1 MRRAV
6 LLSVTI
12 LATPA
17 MADLAPQ
24 SSIAPTARPAPSS
37 TASIPA
43 AGTVAT
49 APAATDAAPTTSVA
63 AAQAPEA
70 PASRPVEAAV
80 AAIEPVAADP
90 VRRPLARP
98 AAPEETIA
106 TMGPG
111 RLSPAARPADGVV
124 RRDPAAVAL
133 ERAVDLARAG
143 RFAQAERLVA
153 PHGEVAR
160 DIVRWHEL
168 RAKRGTW
175 SEARDFVQRNG
186 DWPGMQLL
194 KARSEKLMPG
204 RTPPE
209 EVLSFFDG
217 DAPTTGTGALRLAR
231 ALGAT
236 GDEAAAEAELQ
247 RAWRELPMTEAE
259 ERAMLS
265 AAGALLSPLH
275 QERLDG
281 LLWQDSESG
290 VQRAMDRAEDGHRA
304 LAKARVALRA
314 NRDGVDELIEAVPE
328 RLAGDPGLAYDRF
341 LWRLGR
347 KRTGDAVDLML
358 ERSTSAEALGRPE
371 YWARHR
377 EKFAR
382 DLMEDGRAERAYAVA
397 AGHFLTEG
405 SDYRELEWLAG
416 FIALTD
422 LKLPTDALAHFED
435 AERESTTPLS
445 LSRMQYWQGR
455 AHEALGQVEAAR
467 EDFAR
472 AAAHQ
477 TVFYGQLAAERIG
490 APVDPALAA
499 PLPVPAPGALPTGSV
514 LEAAGLLLEAD
525 QWRLAARFLS
535 HLAESQDRAGV
546 EALGAWAEA
555 QGSEYLEVALGK
567 RAALGGEVVPSI
579 LFPVHDMAG
588 MNLVVPPEL
597 ALAVSRQ
604 ESEFH
609 PGVASHVGAQ
619 GLMQLMPATAR
630 EVSGDLGLR
639 YTLGRLTEDP
649 EYNVVLGTAYLKG
662 LEDRFGY
669 NVPMIAAGYNAGPG
683 RPARWARERG
693 DPRRMSVDQVVD
705 WIEHIPFEETRIYV
719 QRVTENVPVYR
730 MRLSGQV
737 EPLGIG
743 DLLTG
748 RRRGEG

>member
-12 LATPA
+12 LAGPA
-17 MADLAPQ
+17 MADLAPEA
-24 SSIAPTARPAPSS
+24 SPLPKDRPGVVAGTPDLASAGPARDAPAARPASERPS
-37 TASIPA
+37 AEIGA
-43 AGTVAT
+43 
-49 APAATDAAPTTSVA
+49 
-63 AAQAPEA
+63 
-70 PASRPVEAAV
+70 VEAESA
-80 AAIEPVAADP
+80 PP
-90 VRRPLARP
+90 RPLARP
-98 AAPEETIA
+98 AAPEEIIA

-111 RLSPAARPADGVV
+111 RVSPVARPAGAPDRPG
-124 RRDPAAVAL
+124 AAAL
-133 ERAVDLARAG
+133 ALSRAIDLARAG
-143 RFAQAERLVA
+143 RFGEAERLVA

-160 DIVRWHEL
+160 DVVIWHEL
-168 RAKRGTW
+168 RARRGSW
-175 SEARDFVQRNG
+175 SDARDFVRRNA
-186 DWPGMQLL
+186 DWPGLPLL
-194 KARSEKLMPG
+194 KARSEKLIPRG
-204 RTPPE
+204 AAPE
-209 EVLSFFDG
+209 EVLEFFG
-217 DAPTTGTGALRLAR
+217 DEAPRTGTGALRLAA
-231 ALGAT
+231 ALRAT
-236 GDEAAAEAELQ
+236 GDEAAAEAELK
-247 RAWRELPMTEAE
+247 RAWRDLPMSEPE
-259 ERAMLS
+259 ERAVLS

-275 QERLDG
+275 AERLDG
-281 LLWQDSESG
+281 LLWQASESG
-290 VQRAMDRAEDGHRA
+290 VQRAMDRADDGLRA
-304 LAKARVALRA
+304 VAKARMALRA
-314 NRDGVDELIEAVPE
+314 NRDGVDKLIEAVPE
-328 RLAGDPGLAYDRF
+328 RLADDAGLAYDRF
-341 LWRLGR
+341 SWRLKR

-358 ERSTSAEALGRPE
+358 ERSTSAAALGRPE
-371 YWARHR
+371 VWAHHR
-377 EKFAR
+377 EKLAR

-397 AGHFLTEG
+397 ANHFLTEG
-405 SDYRELEWLAG
+405 SEYRELEWLAG
-416 FIALTD
+416 FVALTD
-422 LKLPTDALAHFED
+422 LDLPADALAHFED

-445 LSRMQYWQGR
+445 LARMQYWQGR
-455 AHEALGQVEAAR
+455 AHEALDQDEAAQ

-499 PLPVPAPGALPTGSV
+499 APAPAVPGALPTGSV

-535 HLAESQDRAGV
+535 HLAESQDRAGI

-579 LFPVHDMAG
+579 LFPVHRMAE

-630 EVSGDLGLR
+630 EVSAELGLR
-639 YTLGRLTEDP
+639 YALGRLTAEP

-730 MRLSGQV
+730 MRLSGEV

>member
-6 LLSVTI
+6 LLSAMIFAGPV
-12 LATPA
+12 
-17 MADLAPQ
+17 MADLAPE
-24 SSIAPTARPAPSS
+24 
-37 TASIPA
+37 ASILPQGRPSGA
-43 AGTVAT
+43 
-49 APAATDAAPTTSVA
+49 DAAPAVA
-63 AAQAPEA
+63 AAVPPAPKA
-70 PASRPVEAAV
+70 PAVRRAGALDAVPAAEMEQVEATPPA
-80 AAIEPVAADP
+80 
-90 VRRPLARP
+90 RPLARP

-106 TMGPG
+106 TMGPA
-111 RLSPAARPADGVV
+111 RLSPAARPDGV
-124 RRDPAAVAL
+124 AARPDAAAL
-133 ERAVDLARAG
+133 ALSRAIDLSRAG
-143 RFAQAERLVA
+143 RFSEAERLVA

-160 DIVRWHEL
+160 DLVRWHEL
-168 RAKRGTW
+168 RARRGSWT
-175 SEARDFVQRNG
+175 EARDFIRRNA
-186 DWPGMQLL
+186 DWPGMELL
-194 KARSEKLMPG
+194 KERSEKLIPANASPG
-204 RTPPE
+204 DVIAFFGGQKPE
-209 EVLSFFDG
+209 S
-217 DAPTTGTGALRLAR
+217 GTGALRLAT
-231 ALGAT
+231 ALRAT
-236 GDEAAAEAELQ
+236 GDAAAAEAELK
-247 RAWRELPMTEAE
+247 RAWLELPMSEPE

-275 QERLDG
+275 QQRLDG

-290 VQRAMDRAEDGHRA
+290 VQRAMDRADDGHRA
-304 LAKARVALRA
+304 LARARMALRA
-314 NRDGVDELIEAVPE
+314 NRDGVDGLIEAIPA

-341 LWRLGR
+341 LWRAKR
-347 KRTGDAVDLML
+347 KRADALDLML

-371 YWARHR
+371 MWAQHR
-377 EKFAR
+377 EGIAR
-382 DLMEDGRAERAYAVA
+382 DLMEDGKAERAYAVA
-397 AGHFLTEG
+397 SGHFLTEG
-405 SDYRELEWLAG
+405 PEYRELEWLAG

-422 LKLPTDALAHFED
+422 LKLATDALAHFED

-455 AHEALGQVEAAR
+455 AHEALGQADAAK

-499 PLPVPAPGALPTGSV
+499 PLAAAAPGALPAGSV
-514 LEAAGLLLEAD
+514 LEAAGLLLRAD
-525 QWRLAARFLS
+525 QTRLAARFLS
-535 HLAESQDRAGV
+535 HLAESQDRAGI

-567 RAALGGEVVPSI
+567 RAAMYGEVVPSI
-579 LFPVHDMAG
+579 LFPVHRMAE

-619 GLMQLMPATAR
+619 GLMQLMPATAK
-630 EVSGDLGLR
+630 EVSGQLGLR
-639 YTLGRLTEDP
+639 YALGRLTAEP
-649 EYNVVLGTAYLKG
+649 EYNVVLGTHYLKG
-662 LEDRFGY
+662 LEERFGY

-693 DPRRMSVDQVVD
+693 DPRRMGVDQVVD

-730 MRLSGQV
+730 MRMSGKV

>member
-12 LATPA
+12 LAGPA
-17 MADLAPQ
+17 MADLAPE
-24 SSIAPTARPAPSS
+24 SSLMPKDRPA
-37 TASIPA
+37 
-43 AGTVAT
+43 GM
-49 APAATDAAPTTSVA
+49 TDAPGAGEGLALAAAIVP
-63 AAQAPEA
+63 AAQAPAPRASGIA
-70 PASRPVEAAV
+70 PAT
-80 AAIEPVAADP
+80 AIEAVEIEAVEADP
-90 VRRPLARP
+90 VGRPLARP
-98 AAPEETIA
+98 APPEEIIA

-111 RLSPAARPADGVV
+111 RVSPAARPDGVPV
-124 RRDPAAVAL
+124 QPSAAAL
-133 ERAVDLARAG
+133 ALSRAVDLARAG
-143 RFAQAERLVA
+143 RFPEAESLVA

-160 DIVRWHEL
+160 DVVRWHEL
-168 RAKRGTW
+168 RARRGTW
-175 SEARDFVQRNG
+175 SEARDFVRRNG
-186 DWPGMQLL
+186 DWPGMELL
-194 KARSEKLMPG
+194 RERSEKLIPRG
-204 RTPPE
+204 AAPE
-209 EVLSFFDG
+209 DVLAFFDG
-217 DAPTTGTGALRLAR
+217 QKPETGTGALRLA
-231 ALGAT
+231 AAFEAT
-236 GDEAAAEAELQ
+236 GDGAAAEAELK
-247 RAWRELPMTEAE
+247 RAWLELPMSEPE
-259 ERAMLS
+259 ERVMLS
-265 AAGALLSPLH
+265 VAGAALSPLH
-275 QERLDG
+275 QQRLDG
-281 LLWQDSESG
+281 LLWQESESG
-290 VQRAMDRAEDGHRA
+290 VQRAMDRADDAHRA
-304 LAKARVALRA
+304 LAKARMALRA
-314 NRDGVDELIEAVPE
+314 NRDGVDDLIAAVPE

-341 LWRLGR
+341 AWRAKR
-347 KRTGDAVDLML
+347 KRIDDATDLML

-371 YWARHR
+371 MWAHHR
-377 EKFAR
+377 EGIAR
-382 DLMEDGRAERAYAVA
+382 DLMEDGEAERAYAVA
-397 AGHFLTEG
+397 SSHFLTEG
-405 SDYRELEWLAG
+405 SEYRELEWLAG

-422 LKLPTDALAHFED
+422 LKLATDALAHFED
-435 AERESTTPLS
+435 AERESSTPLS
-445 LSRMQYWQGR
+445 LARMQYWQGR
-455 AHEALGQVEAAR
+455 AHEALGQADAAR

-490 APVDPALAA
+490 APVDPLLAA
-499 PLPVPAPGALPTGSV
+499 APAAPAPGALPTGSV

-525 QWRLAARFLS
+525 QMRLAARFLS
-535 HLAESQDRAGV
+535 HLAESQDRAGI

-567 RAALGGEVVPSI
+567 RAAMYGEVVPSI

-630 EVSGDLGLR
+630 EVSGQLGLR
-639 YTLGRLTEDP
+639 YALGRLTAEP
-649 EYNVVLGTAYLKG
+649 EYNVVLGTNYLKG

-730 MRLSGQV
+730 MRLSGEV

>member
-1 MRRAV
+1 MRRAF

-12 LATPA
+12 LAGPA
-17 MADLAPQ
+17 MADLAPEVSLVPQ
-24 SSIAPTARPAPSS
+24 ERPGAAEEAPVVAAVILPAPN
-37 TASIPA
+37 
-43 AGTVAT
+43 
-49 APAATDAAPTTSVA
+49 APAARPGAA
-63 AAQAPEA
+63 
-70 PASRPVEAAV
+70 RPDG
-80 AAIEPVAADP
+80 AIEAVEADP

-98 AAPEETIA
+98 AAPEEIIA

-111 RLSPAARPADGVV
+111 RVSPAARPDDALGG
-124 RRDPAAVAL
+124 RPDPAALAL
-133 ERAVDLARAG
+133 SRAVDLVRAG
-143 RFAQAERLVA
+143 RFSEAERLVA
-153 PHGEVAR
+153 PYGEVAR
-160 DIVRWHEL
+160 DVVRWHEL
-168 RAKRGTW
+168 RARRGTW
-175 SEARDFVQRNG
+175 AEARDFVRRNA
-186 DWPGMQLL
+186 DWPGMALL
-194 KARSEKLMPG
+194 KARSEKLIP
-204 RTPPE
+204 RNAAPE
-209 EVLSFFDG
+209 DVLAFFDG
-217 DAPTTGTGALRLAR
+217 HEPRTGTGALRLAA
-231 ALGAT
+231 ALRAT
-236 GDEAAAEAELQ
+236 GDEAAAEAELK
-247 RAWRELPMTEAE
+247 RAWLELPMSQPE
-259 ERAMLS
+259 EGAMLS
-265 AAGALLSPLH
+265 AAGAVLSPLH
-275 QERLDG
+275 QQRLDG
-281 LLWQDSESG
+281 LLWQEAESG
-290 VQRAMDRAEDGHRA
+290 VQRAMDRADDGHRA
-304 LAKARVALRA
+304 LARARMALRA
-314 NRDGVDELIEAVPE
+314 NRDGVDKLIEAIPE
-328 RLAGDPGLAYDRF
+328 RLADDPGLAYDRF
-341 LWRLGR
+341 VWRAER
-347 KRTGDAVDLML
+347 KRTADAIDLML

-371 YWARHR
+371 MWAHHR
-377 EKFAR
+377 EKYAR

-397 AGHFLTEG
+397 ANHFLTEG
-405 SDYRELEWLAG
+405 SEYRELEWLAG

-422 LKLPTDALAHFED
+422 LKLATDALAHFED
-435 AERESTTPLS
+435 AERESATPLS
-445 LSRMQYWQGR
+445 LARMRYWQGR
-455 AHEALGQVEAAR
+455 AHEALGQAEAAR

-472 AAAHQ
+472 AAEHQ

-490 APVDPALAA
+490 APVDPLLAA
-499 PLPVPAPGALPTGSV
+499 APVPAAPGALPTGSV

-535 HLAESQDRAGV
+535 HLAESQDRAGI

-555 QGSEYLEVALGK
+555 QRSEYLEVALGK

-579 LFPVHDMAG
+579 LFPVHRMAD

-630 EVSGDLGLR
+630 EVSGQLGLR
-639 YTLGRLTEDP
+639 YALGRLTAEP
-649 EYNVVLGTAYLKG
+649 EYNVVLGTNYLKG

-730 MRLSGQV
+730 MRLSGKV